1 MAAGAAGVGRSP
13 AGFKERMSVNS
24 VATGLLPSYGPL
36 SGNSS
41 QSAKYARLAQELP
54 EKASVTADAPQIT
67 SAEFDSAP
75 QGAAV
80 ASDAPADASQFQST
94 LEQALREGGAAA
106 GTSASG
112 TSASPANSAAP
123 GIALYKRVSQYS
135 SKEPSTSALLKS
147 WNSIMQS
154 GQDQDSAG
162 AAVAKALLQN
172 AAPGF
177 ESRIVDLTA

>member
-1 MAAGAAGVGRSP
+1 MAAGMAGVLGDLQTV
-13 AGFKERMSVNS
+13 KERMSVNS
-24 VATGLLPSYGPL
+24 VSTGLLPSYGPL

-41 QSAKYARLAQELP
+41 QSAKYARLAKELP
-54 EKASVTADAPQIT
+54 EKASVTADDPQIT
-67 SAEFDSAP
+67 STEFDSAP

-80 ASDAPADASQFQST
+80 ASDTPSDASQFQST
-94 LEQALREGGAAA
+94 LEQTLREGGAAA
-106 GTSASG
+106 GASTSG
-112 TSASPANSAAP
+112 TAASLGNSSAP
-123 GIALYKRVSQYS
+123 GIALYKRVNQYS

-177 ESRIVDLTA
+177 ESGIVDLTA